1 MAEMSSDDALWRS
14 FCPDN
19 SGDGT
24 AHAVPAPGRVWKTR
38 YMGWLRPNLRQYA
51 RSQQG
56 YSALVASDQT
66 VRVTIAGDQS
76 ALAVPRSHFRSEEEL
91 SISSSCVCSL
101 VTTMTATT
109 TTTRCGKNAPVGPFL
124 EWSDAGL
131 LRAHDQRE
139 FRKQDG
145 QRSRSRAARTFADL
159 GMSPPPQLPLA
170 RS

>member
-1 MAEMSSDDALWRS
+1 MAEMSSDDALWRN

-19 SGDGT
+19 SG
-24 AHAVPAPGRVWKTR
+24 VPAPDERQQRVWKTR

-56 YSALVASDQT
+56 YSAMVADQT
-66 VRVTIAGDQS
+66 VRVTIAGDPS
-76 ALAVPRSHFRSEEEL
+76 ASAVPRSHFRSEVEL
-91 SISSSCVCSL
+91 SISSSCACSM
-101 VTTMTATT
+101 VTTMTMT

-124 EWSDAGL
+124 GWSDAGL

-145 QRSRSRAARTFADL
+145 YGKSSGWRAARTVADL
-159 GMSPPPQLPLA
+159 GMSPPQSFPQLPL